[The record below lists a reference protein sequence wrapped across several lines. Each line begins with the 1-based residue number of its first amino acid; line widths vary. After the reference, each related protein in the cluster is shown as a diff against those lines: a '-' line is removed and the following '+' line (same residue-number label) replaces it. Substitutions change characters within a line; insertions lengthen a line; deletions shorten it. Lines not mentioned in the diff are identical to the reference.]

1 MGALDNV
8 VRDMNVDETFRMI
21 LASIPARP
29 MSDAEKVK
37 KLRSA
42 LAGMVELVTSF
53 EDVSFTR
60 DLPEHE
66 AESIYITELAN
77 AKSVLREVA

>member
-1 MGALDNV
+1 MGALDSV

-21 LASIPARP
+21 LAAIPARP

-60 DLPEHE
+60 DLPPEE